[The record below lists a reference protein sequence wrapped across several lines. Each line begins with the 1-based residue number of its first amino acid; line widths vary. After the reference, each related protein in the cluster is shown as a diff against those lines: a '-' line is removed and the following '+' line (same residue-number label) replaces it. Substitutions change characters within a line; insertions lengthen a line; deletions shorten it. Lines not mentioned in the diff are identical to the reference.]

1 MRESLNWKE
10 VGQFLAVL
18 WSLFAVIYNT
28 FKEALIGIEIIPWLI
43 TDGKDFFIDNFLK
56 PLGEEF
62 LKNQRIR
69 VLSDTTIMVNL
80 DAAPKLPFDGAQI
93 EKNDGGGW
101 VKVEKRKD
109 ELYVDGR
116 KVIMR
121 IVKRQK
127 NGKTIRGYELHD
139 ELSGELVLHPN
150 ILDALIEQHLNLIP
164 KKWRSIGLIFFWGV
178 IFRSPDGGG
187 LFVRYIFWRGSGCSW
202 LGRDFDSDDPAA
214 VCAS

>member
-10 VGQFLAVL
+10 VEQFLAVL

-69 VLSDTTIMVNL
+69 VLSDTIIMVNL
-80 DAAPKLPFDGAQI
+80 DAAPRLPFDGAQI

-116 KVIMR
+116 KVILR
-121 IVKRQK
+121 IIERQK

-150 ILDALIEQHLNLIP
+150 ILDALREHLNLIP
-164 KKWRSIGLIFFWGV
+164 KKWRNAGCIFFWGA
-178 IFRSPDGGG
+178 IFRSSGGN
-187 LFVRYIFWRGSGCSW
+187 LYVRYLAWEGSGCSW
-202 LGRDFDSDDPAA
+202 LTHGFGSNDPAA